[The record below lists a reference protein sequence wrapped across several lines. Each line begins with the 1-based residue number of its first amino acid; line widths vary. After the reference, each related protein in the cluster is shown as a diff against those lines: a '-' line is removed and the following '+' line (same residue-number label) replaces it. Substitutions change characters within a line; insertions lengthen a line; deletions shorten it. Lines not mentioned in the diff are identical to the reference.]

1 MQAQAQAAPP
11 PQEYYQGKYA
21 TVTFLPANETA
32 IFRIHGAFIP
42 MTDYQAALDKLS
54 ELVQQDKVQK
64 LVVDAPKLVAYHQ
77 PSVEWSFVNW
87 KKRMEPHGLRQY
99 RYVLPDS
106 GEYRRSLQDGL
117 RKIGREHPDTGI
129 DRLDLAYCRTLDEA
143 VED

>member
-64 LVVDAPKLVAYHQ
+64 LVVDAPKL
-77 PSVEWSFVNW
+77 
-87 KKRMEPHGLRQY
+87 
-99 RYVLPDS
+99 
-106 GEYRRSLQDGL
+106 QDGL